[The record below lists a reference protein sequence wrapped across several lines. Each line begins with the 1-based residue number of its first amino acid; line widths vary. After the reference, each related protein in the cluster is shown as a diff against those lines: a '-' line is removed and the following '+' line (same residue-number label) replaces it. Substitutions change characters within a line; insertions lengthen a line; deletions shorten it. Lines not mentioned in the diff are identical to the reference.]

1 MGKKNIPDLHYEQI
15 LLSEISEEEAR
26 KILAESGSKE
36 KIEQLKE
43 SNAEILFNHP
53 PHKIVEQINARLKM
67 KKKSFISDLIPK
79 KLIAQIASAAAALAI
94 ITIAIINP
102 ASPGDS
108 SGDGNNIKGLT
119 PKLQVFRDES
129 DGPNSVFRLLEDG
142 ATVHEN
148 DLIQLSYR
156 PAGQPFGIIF
166 SIDGTG
172 AVNPYYPRYFSDLA
186 NELGKGGTVN
196 LDFSLRL
203 DDAPLF
209 EKFYFI
215 TSEEEFSPAEVEMIA
230 ENFAA
235 EPSRVISGDLPLPSN
250 FEQYSI
256 TFYKEGK

>member
-1 MGKKNIPDLHYEQI
+1 MEKKNIPELHYEQI
-15 LLSEISEEEAR
+15 LLSEISEEKAR
-26 KILAESGSKE
+26 KILAEPGSRE

-53 PHKIVEQINARLKM
+53 PHKIAEQINARLEKG
-67 KKKSFISDLIPK
+67 KKSFFSNLIPK
-79 KLIAQIASAAAALAI
+79 KLFAQIASAAAALAI

-102 ASPGDS
+102 ASPGNS
-108 SGDGNNIKGLT
+108 AGDGNNIKGLT

-129 DGPNSVFRLLEDG
+129 DGPNPVFRLLEDG

-156 PAGQPFGIIF
+156 PAGQSFGIIF

-172 AVNPYYPRYFSDLA
+172 AVNPYYPQYFSDQA
-186 NELGKGGTVN
+186 NELEKGGTVN

-209 EKFYFI
+209 EKFFFI
-215 TSEEEFSPAEVEMIA
+215 TSEQEFSPIEVKMVAES
-230 ENFAA
+230 FAA
-235 EPSRVISGDLPLPSN
+235 EPARVISGELPLPSN
-250 FEQYSI
+250 FEQYSV
-256 TFYKEGK
+256 TFFKEGK